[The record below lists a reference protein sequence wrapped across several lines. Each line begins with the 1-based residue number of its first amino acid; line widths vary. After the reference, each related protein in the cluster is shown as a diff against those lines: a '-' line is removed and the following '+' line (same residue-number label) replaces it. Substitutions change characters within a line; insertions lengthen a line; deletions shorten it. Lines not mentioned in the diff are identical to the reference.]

1 MASAVD
7 PDAFDRCRAGR
18 LTVVGAAAR
27 PGPARGSAMA
37 HHGEILQGVFER
49 DDGGLAHA
57 VVSLPLP
64 ALHAHATFVPARTF
78 AVTVSPAWKT
88 KAAGAARETLRW
100 LGVREGGRLSVHSSI
115 PVERGMGSSTA
126 DVVGAIRA
134 VARAHGRAPTE
145 ADVAA
150 LAVRAEG
157 ASDGVM
163 FGPRAV
169 LYANREG
176 YVLEDLGG
184 PLPALHV
191 LGFDVGGP
199 DVDTIAQPP
208 REYRPS
214 EIEHLRHLRV
224 MVRRAVAEADCAL
237 LARTATAS
245 ARLNQRFLPQAALP
259 LAERIC
265 RAGDGLGVQVAHS
278 GRVVAVLFDP
288 AADGLGARL
297 ADARRR
303 LRAAGVERVWSFR
316 TDSVAAGEPVGPRD
330 ADNREERW

>member
-1 MASAVD
+1 MAATVD
-7 PDAFDRCRAGR
+7 PAAFDGGRAGR
-18 LTVVGAAAR
+18 LTVVGPPAR
-27 PGPARGSAMA
+27 PRVALGSAMA

-49 DDGGLAHA
+49 DDGRLTHA

-64 ALHAHATFVPARTF
+64 TLHARATFVPERAF
-78 AVTVSPAWKT
+78 GVTVSPVWKT
-88 KAAGAARETLRW
+88 KAAGAAEETLRR

-126 DVVGAIRA
+126 DVVSTIRA
-134 VARAHGRAPTE
+134 VARAYGRVPTE
-145 ADVAA
+145 AEVAA

-163 FGPRAV
+163 FGHRAV
-169 LYANREG
+169 LYANRDG

-184 PLPALHV
+184 PLPALEV

-208 REYRPS
+208 RVYRPH
-214 EIEHLRHLRV
+214 EIEHLRRLRT
-224 MVRRAVAEADCAL
+224 MLRRAVAEADCAL

-265 RAGDGLGVQVAHS
+265 RADDGIGVQVAHS
-278 GRVVAVLFDP
+278 GRVLAVLFDP
-288 AADGLGARL
+288 AAPELAARV

-303 LRAAGVERVWSFR
+303 LRDAGVRRVWSFR
-316 TDSVAAGEPVGPRD
+316 TTSATAGTPVGPCD

>member
-1 MASAVD
+1 MAAAVD
-7 PDAFDRCRAGR
+7 PDAFDRGRAGR
-18 LTVVGAAAR
+18 LTVFGAPAR

-49 DDGGLAHA
+49 EDGALAHA

-64 ALHAHATFVPARTF
+64 ALHAHATFVPVRALG
-78 AVTVSPAWKT
+78 VTVSPAWKT

-134 VARAHGRAPTE
+134 VARAYGRTPTE

-169 LYANREG
+169 LYANRAG

-184 PLPALHV
+184 PLPALEV

-214 EIEHLRHLRV
+214 EIEQLRQLRV
-224 MVRRAVAEADCAL
+224 MVRRAVAEEDCAL

-265 RAGDGLGVQVAHS
+265 RAGAGVGVQVAHS
-278 GRVVAVLFDP
+278 GRVMAVLFDP
-288 AADGLGARL
+288 ASAGLAARV

-303 LRAAGVERVWSFR
+303 LRAVGIQRVWSFR
-316 TDSVAAGEPVGPRD
+316 TDSAATGGPVEPRD